1 MFEFIKKMFKKE
13 EVIPVKANTSD
24 FTIEYLDQYQEEAF
38 KTFKG
43 DLANNRDEALKYLA
57 LKIAEE
63 TGEITGPIAKHFY
76 HGKPLD
82 LEELKD
88 ELSDQMWYISN
99 MAKTCDF
106 TLSEV
111 ATHNIEKLRKRH
123 GEKYKKE
130 YYVR

>member
-1 MFEFIKKMFKKE
+1 MFDFLKKFFKKKE
-13 EVIPVKANTSD
+13 SVCVAKEPED
-24 FTIEYLDQYQEEAF
+24 FFIESLDVYQEEAF

-43 DLANNRDEALKYLA
+43 ELAENREEALKYLA
-57 LKIAEE
+57 LKLAEE

-82 LEELKD
+82 LEELKG
-88 ELSDQMWYISN
+88 EYSDCLWYISN
-99 MAKTCDF
+99 LAKISGF

-123 GEKYKKE
+123 GEKFRKE
-130 YYVR
+130 YYTK